1 MTRDPGYHNA
11 QDQNLNQKHN
21 YYYWMKAFFVYYKEM
36 IEKNC
41 NLNSHQGVSRIG
53 IIKKAIELLK
63 WQRSLIWELRQCTA
77 TRFKD
82 FHAPYPSQL
91 SSTTARPRFYFFF
104 LRWQKNPT
112 RYVLTCKWWVLF
124 LIGYWICLSPVR
136 P

>member
-1 MTRDPGYHNA
+1 
-11 QDQNLNQKHN
+11 
-21 YYYWMKAFFVYYKEM
+21 MKAFFVYYKEM

-82 FHAPYPSQL
+82 FHAPCPSQL
-91 SSTTARPRFYFFF
+91 SSTTARPSYKKKKKKDDDKKI
-104 LRWQKNPT
+104 QQ
-112 RYVLTCKWWVLF
+112 
-124 LIGYWICLSPVR
+124 GMCLHVNDECYINLEIYR
-136 P
+136 LY